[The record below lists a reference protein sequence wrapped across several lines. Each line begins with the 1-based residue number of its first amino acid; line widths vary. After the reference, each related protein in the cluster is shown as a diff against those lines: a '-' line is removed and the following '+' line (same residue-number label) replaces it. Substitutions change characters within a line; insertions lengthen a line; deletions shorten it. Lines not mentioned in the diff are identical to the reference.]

1 MSDRQET
8 GAVMTEDAYVI
19 CELDD
24 IQSQRARGF
33 DLAIV
38 EDGEEKS
45 FPIVIVR
52 WGKQVFGYLNTCPH
66 HGSRLDWEREQFLD
80 PTGLRLMCGKHGAL
94 FELGTGRCS
103 SGPCKNESLTP
114 VRLEVIDGD
123 ICLLG
128 VTLAE
133 AEDDDESDV
142 A

>member
-1 MSDRQET
+1 MQGET
-8 GAVMTEDAYVI
+8 KLMADVAYVI
-19 CELDD
+19 CSLND
-24 IQSQRARGF
+24 IPSQRARGF

-38 EDGEEKS
+38 ENGEEKN
-45 FPIVIVR
+45 FPIVVVR
-52 WGKQVFGYLNTCPH
+52 WGKQVFGYINSCPH

-103 SGPCKNESLTP
+103 SGPCKNDHLRP
-114 VRLEVIDGD
+114 VDVQVIDGD
-123 ICLLG
+123 ICISG

-133 AEDDDESDV
+133 EADEPDDSGVE